1 MTCEPIGHALG
12 DAYAEAPTRPEHARG
27 LTDPDRASEVVNVHQ
42 RVVGDHQIERAI
54 GELERVGEHVL
65 AVRIGVARRLEE
77 RRRHVDGRHA
87 MAPRAQFAA
96 DATLAAA
103 DLERCDA
110 GLGYKGE
117 EVARGSAS
125 TRRGRPSAPTRSQC
139 SGDLGHRHQPY
150 PSRDL

>member
-12 DAYAEAPTRPEHARG
+12 DAYAEAPPTRPEHARG
-27 LTDPDRASEVVNVHQ
+27 LTDRASEVVNVHQ

-54 GELERVGEHVL
+54 GERERVGEHVL

-77 RRRHVDGRHA
+77 RRRDVDGRHA

-117 EVARGSAS
+117 GVGS
-125 TRRGRPSAPTRSQC
+125 R
-139 SGDLGHRHQPY
+139 
-150 PSRDL
+150 